1 MPWMPMKIAVIEW
14 IDAKGSE
21 QGWSYDDPADIESI
35 QTVGRL
41 ERETDKSVT
50 VSLSKSESEAIAGY
64 ISIPR
69 VCITKI
75 WIIDAEQG
83 CDQGSSG
90 ELSTQ
95 EV

>member
-1 MPWMPMKIAVIEW
+1 MKIAVIEW

-21 QGWSYDDPADIESI
+21 QGWSYEDPCDIEPI

-41 ERETDKSVT
+41 ERESDKSVT

-69 VCITKI
+69 VCITKM

-83 CDQGSSG
+83 CNQGISG

-95 EV
+95 AI